1 LLGNNQSIYSATT
14 TTRGKRDIHGGI
26 EMSGERQ
33 AGTTFKDWM
42 KKLRKK
48 IAEYLPSPLANPVAA
63 ATIVAT
69 FVALLTLSAIFANDA
84 SACGRCG
91 IFGRGCR
98 FAQVHH
104 VQQFVAPVVVDPH
117 AVVAPYQ
124 QPQSIVVQNNYPP
137 SNGVLPI
144 IAQTGQTA
152 YGLQAA
158 FQPYRLDPDAVLR
171 QAAELTKAAQN
182 LADQG
187 LKGYSNTA
195 SLALTLQASQPAIA
209 AAVNAPQ
216 QFVAPA
222 GQGVTQSIRLS
233 QNVDGSWKVDVDSG
247 NGGQYASIPGAATGQ
262 VGHGSP
268 NAHPVPGEIPGEVP
282 GLSPNAGIGALLKK
296 HCASCHGKDQASP
309 KGGLYFDQGV
319 ELDCDTHDA
328 AVASIKSGKM
338 PKGGTLSETDKA
350 LIRLEL
356 QDLMVGR
363 AKPN

>member
-1 LLGNNQSIYSATT
+1 
-14 TTRGKRDIHGGI
+14 
-26 EMSGERQ
+26 MSGERQ
-33 AGTTFKDWM
+33 AGSTFGDWM
-42 KKLRKK
+42 QKLRKK
-48 IAEYLPSPLANPVAA
+48 IAEYLPSPLANPAAA
-63 ATIVAT
+63 ATIAAT
-69 FVALLTLSAIFANDA
+69 FVALLTISAIFASDA

-187 LKGYSNTA
+187 LKGYSSTA

-222 GQGVTQSIRLS
+222 GQGISQSIRLS
-233 QNVDGSWKVDVDSG
+233 QNLDGSWKVDVDSG
-247 NGGQYASIPGAATGQ
+247 AGGQYASIPGAATGQ
-262 VGHGSP
+262 VGSGSP
-268 NAHPVPGEIPGEVP
+268 NSSPGGHPVPGEIPGEVP